1 VTEDPVAASPR
12 LRAWLRPRAPWLVG
26 LVVAAVAVELF
37 YLSGTAGATNDTLQI
52 MGFDPDRANLLVA
65 LIAAAMAAAIVALAG
80 GPTALGVLAGLLAG
94 TRGFWHTA
102 LSETRSALN
111 ASGTQGTFDPL
122 GWTLSIV
129 TFVVAF
135 AVTAWAAS
143 ILARE
148 ARRRVIAAVV
158 TIRALIRGGNL
169 VRGGDLVH
177 ARARFAGAIAVI
189 LSFAIVAAVL
199 PVFGDMLNYDPD
211 VHMRQDAVGVPALFG
226 SSAGGSGV
234 GASGSAAGSATGGGT
249 DPSGG
254 GAAGTPVAASTYPAG
269 LVAGPLTGSLV
280 TPGAV
285 SSARP
290 WTTSLPTGHGRVT
303 SAALPAPWKGGIRN
317 TIGIDVYLPPG
328 YDHGSARYP
337 VIYEAPD
344 AVATWQNGMRL
355 PGVLDS
361 LITSGAIPPEIVVFV
376 SDFGGPYA
384 DSECADSFDGTEWID
399 RFMATDLVH
408 WVDTSFRTIATPA
421 SRATFGFSLG
431 GYCAAALLAHHPD
444 VFNSAVVLSGYFV
457 SGIHSGTTPNAWRPF
472 NNDPGIIAATS
483 PMTVVPRIP
492 PALGSRLFVTMT
504 ADPTQGFY
512 GPQMAEFAAALH
524 SVGAS
529 MAIIPSALGHS
540 WDAARQFVPTMLEEL
555 AGRMVSLGVFGPAA

>member
-1 VTEDPVAASPR
+1 VTEDEAAPSRR
-12 LRAWLRPRAPWLVG
+12 LRDWLRPRAPWLLG

-65 LIAAAMAAAIVALAG
+65 LIAAAMAAAIIALAG

-94 TRGFWHTA
+94 TRGFGHTA

-111 ASGTQGTFDPL
+111 ASGTQGTFDAL

-135 AVTAWAAS
+135 AVTAWAAA

-158 TIRALIRGGNL
+158 TIRELIRG
-169 VRGGDLVH
+169 RDLVH
-177 ARARFAGAIAVI
+177 ARARFAGAVAVI
-189 LSFAIVAAVL
+189 LSVAIVAAVL

-211 VHMRQDAVGVPALFG
+211 VHMRQDAVAVQPLFG
-226 SSAGGSGV
+226 SSAGAGAAGV
-234 GASGSAAGSATGGGT
+234 SGSAPGSATSGGT
-249 DPSGG
+249 DPSSG

-269 LVAGPLTGSLV
+269 LVAGPLPGSLV

-290 WTTSLPTGHGRVT
+290 WATSLPTGHGRVT
-303 SAALPAPWKGGIRN
+303 SAALPAPWTGGIRN
-317 TIGIDVYLPPG
+317 TIGVDVYLPPG
-328 YDHGSARYP
+328 YDAGSARYP
-337 VIYEAPD
+337 VIFEGPD
-344 AVATWQNGMRL
+344 AIATWQNGMRL

-384 DSECADSFDGTEWID
+384 DSECANSFDGTEWID

-472 NNDPGIIAATS
+472 NNDPAIIAATS

-512 GPQMAEFAAALH
+512 GPQMAKFAAVLH
-524 SVGAS
+524 GVGAS
-529 MAIIPSALGHS
+529 MAIIPSTLGHS
-540 WDAARQFVPTMLEEL
+540 WDSARQFVPTMLEEL
-555 AGRMVSLGVFGPAA
+555 AGRMVTLGVFGPAA

>member
-1 VTEDPVAASPR
+1 
-12 LRAWLRPRAPWLVG
+12 
-26 LVVAAVAVELF
+26 
-37 YLSGTAGATNDTLQI
+37 
-52 MGFDPDRANLLVA
+52 
-65 LIAAAMAAAIVALAG
+65 
-80 GPTALGVLAGLLAG
+80 
-94 TRGFWHTA
+94 
-102 LSETRSALN
+102 
-111 ASGTQGTFDPL
+111 
-122 GWTLSIV
+122 
-129 TFVVAF
+129 
-135 AVTAWAAS
+135 
-143 ILARE
+143 
-148 ARRRVIAAVV
+148 
-158 TIRALIRGGNL
+158 
-169 VRGGDLVH
+169 
-177 ARARFAGAIAVI
+177 
-189 LSFAIVAAVL
+189 
-199 PVFGDMLNYDPD
+199 MLNYDPD

-234 GASGSAAGSATGGGT
+234 GASGSASGGGTGAATGGSTGGST
-249 DPSGG
+249 GPSSG

-290 WTTSLPTGHGRVT
+290 WMTSLPTGHGRVT
-303 SAALPAPWKGGIRN
+303 SAALPAPWTGGIRS

-328 YDHGSARYP
+328 YDAGSARYP
-337 VIYEAPD
+337 VIFEGPD

-384 DSECADSFDGTEWID
+384 DSECANSFDGTEWID

-408 WVDTSFRTIATPA
+408 WVDTSFRTLATPA

-457 SGIHSGTTPNAWRPF
+457 SGIHSGTTPNSWRPF
-472 NNDPGIIAATS
+472 NNDPAIIAATS

-512 GPQMAEFAAALH
+512 GPQMAQFAAVLH
-524 SVGAS
+524 GAGAS
-529 MAIIPSALGHS
+529 MAIIPSTLGHS
-540 WDAARQFVPTMLEEL
+540 WDSARQFVPTMLEEL
-555 AGRMVSLGVFGPAA
+555 AGRMVTLGVFGPAA